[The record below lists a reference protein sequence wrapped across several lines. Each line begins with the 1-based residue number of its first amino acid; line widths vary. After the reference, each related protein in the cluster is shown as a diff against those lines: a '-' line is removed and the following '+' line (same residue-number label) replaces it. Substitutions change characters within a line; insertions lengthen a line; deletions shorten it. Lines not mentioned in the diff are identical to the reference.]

1 MGRSGGAET
10 VRLMTI
16 RRPWIAGTQGVIPGN
31 EGSHQMG
38 DLRLWTDEIPRF
50 RSE

>member
-16 RRPWIAGTQGVIPGN
+16 RRPWIADTQSVIPGN
-31 EGSHQMG
+31 EGSRQMG
-38 DLRLWTDEIPRF
+38 NLRLWTDEIPPF
-50 RSE
+50 RWE